1 MDARTIY
8 ITEFDMERLRTLIDD
23 AKRLDRHGNEYL
35 ESLESELSRAQVVA
49 PTAVPADVV
58 TMNSKVCLRDLDTK
72 EELMMLLVFP
82 RDADITQ
89 AKISVLAPIGTA
101 MLGYRVGD
109 VFTWNVPDG
118 VRRLQV
124 ENVLY
129 QPEAAGDHHL

>member
-8 ITEFDMERLRTLIDD
+8 VTDFDMERLRTLIDD

-35 ESLESELSRAQVVA
+35 ESLEVELSRAQVVA
-49 PTAVPADVV
+49 PTDVPADVV
-58 TMNSKVCLRDLDTK
+58 TVNSKVCLRDLDAQ
-72 EELMMLLVFP
+72 EELIMILVFP
-82 RDADITQ
+82 GDADITQ

-101 MLGYRVGD
+101 MLGYRAGD
-109 VFTWNVPDG
+109 IFTWKVPDG

-124 ENVLY
+124 EKVLY

>member
-1 MDARTIY
+1 MNARTIY
-8 ITEFDMERLRTLIDD
+8 VTEFDMERLRTLIDD
-23 AKRLDRHGNEYL
+23 AKRLNRHGNEYL
-35 ESLESELSRAQVVA
+35 DSLEIELSRAQVVA

-58 TMNSKVCLRDLDTK
+58 TMNSKVCLRDLDTQ
-72 EELMMLLVFP
+72 EELIMMLVFP
-82 RDADITQ
+82 READITQ

-124 ENVLY
+124 EQVLY
-129 QPEAAGDHHL
+129 QPEAAGAHHL